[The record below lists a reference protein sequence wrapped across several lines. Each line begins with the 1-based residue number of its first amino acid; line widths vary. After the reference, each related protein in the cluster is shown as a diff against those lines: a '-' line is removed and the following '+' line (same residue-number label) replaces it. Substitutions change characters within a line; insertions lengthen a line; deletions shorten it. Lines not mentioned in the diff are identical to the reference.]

1 MIEHSVARASNFS
14 QSVSPSSRALLVRS
28 SLAVILL
35 FAISFTGCKSSSG
48 QERSGGAKSGG
59 KSGGPAGAIPIV
71 AVKAEKGDIGI
82 VLTGLG
88 TVTPLNTV
96 TVKSRVDGQ
105 LDKVL
110 YKEGEN
116 VRRGDLLAEI
126 DPRPFQVQLVQAE
139 GQLAK
144 DQASLNNARLDL
156 KRFEDL
162 LPHNAIPEQ
171 QVATQ
176 RALVQQDE
184 GAVKSDEGPIAAAK
198 LNLAY
203 SKITAPFSGRIG
215 LRLVDPGNIVHASDS
230 NGLLVITQVQPISVL
245 FTIAEDQAPAVLRKM
260 AGGKKLTVTAY
271 DRDQKKKLADG
282 TLTSVDNQI
291 DPTTGTLKLR
301 ATFNNSNFELF
312 PSQFVNVNLLL
323 EQKQNV
329 TLINS
334 AAIQRNS
341 DTTYV
346 YLVKPDSTVTARNIV
361 AGTSQNNQTEI
372 TSGLNPGDVIV
383 MTGVDKLQEGSKVTV
398 HFAGGAQ
405 GTKEAE

>member
-1 MIEHSVARASNFS
+1 MIEHSVTGASKF
-14 QSVSPSSRALLVRS
+14 SPSISRSIHALLIRS
-28 SLAVILL
+28 SLALIVLI
-35 FAISFTGCKSSSG
+35 AIFSFGCKSSNG
-48 QERSGGAKSGG
+48 QGRSGGAKGSGKAG
-59 KSGGPAGAIPIV
+59 GASGATPVV
-71 AVKAEKGDIGI
+71 AVKAEKGDIGV

-110 YKEGEN
+110 YREGQM
-116 VRRGDLLAEI
+116 VHRGDLLAEI

-144 DQASLNNARLDL
+144 DQAALNNARLDL

-176 RALVQQDE
+176 RALVQQFE
-184 GAVKSDEGPIAAAK
+184 GAVKSDEGPIESAK

-203 SKITAPFSGRIG
+203 SKITAPFSGRVG

-230 NGLLVITQVQPISVL
+230 NGLLVITQVQPISVV

-260 AGGKKLTVTAY
+260 AGGKKLAVSAY

-291 DPTTGTLKLR
+291 DTTTGTLKLR
-301 ATFNNSNFELF
+301 ATFDNSKFELF

-323 EQKQNV
+323 EEKQNV

-334 AAIQRNS
+334 AAIQRNT
-341 DTTYV
+341 DNTYV
-346 YLVKPDSTVTARNIV
+346 YLVKPDSTVTVRNV
-361 AGTSQNNQTEI
+361 GLGTQQNNQAEV
-372 TSGLNPGDVIV
+372 TSGLNPGDVVV

-398 HFAGGAQ
+398 HFAGAAQ